1 MVDRSLGVSYNKCT
15 ELDVEHFES
24 VVGKRFVSANPAI
37 TASYLAKSV
46 MGLESQIADVVIRP
60 RYTEEVRK
68 ILVWCSARHIPVTP
82 LSAGLSG
89 GFACPVIK
97 PGGVH
102 LDLSRMNRIIEID
115 EDNRYAIIEPG
126 VTNGELWAY
135 MERNN
140 PAFCPPIADGAPP
153 AATVMGDA
161 IDRGF
166 SLVTSSMG
174 PQGEVFMGAEV
185 VVPNGD
191 IINLGSMALNGAK
204 PFYRWGLGPELFST
218 FMGSQGALGVFTKG
232 VVKIFPHPHYKTVKA
247 YAMSNPYDMQNLTL
261 NLGKLEF
268 GIAHNTVMVQGGN
281 WPLVMT
287 RWPKDKV
294 PHDYAFYKKIG
305 IPEWWMNWETWAN
318 TQEELDFALKTIDKY
333 AADFK
338 KDPKCKDPDAIKE
351 WKLHPKQIESR
362 LKKPNKIAIPYSY
375 WEAGFLFIT
384 WYTPWNEC
392 ADFATEYNK
401 ILKKYEFPEVMWIAS
416 IERCR
421 QAICMP
427 IVCFDSSKPDDFQ
440 RVQDMNR
447 ESTEMC
453 LKRGWINYRP
463 DPYIHAPM
471 TYSKAGI
478 YLKYLRKVKEMYDP
492 HYILHPGRL
501 MLP

>member
-1 MVDRSLGVSYNKCT
+1 
-15 ELDVEHFES
+15 
-24 VVGKRFVSANPAI
+24 
-37 TASYLAKSV
+37 
-46 MGLESQIADVVIRP
+46 
-60 RYTEEVRK
+60 
-68 ILVWCSARHIPVTP
+68 
-82 LSAGLSG
+82 
-89 GFACPVIK
+89 
-97 PGGVH
+97 
-102 LDLSRMNRIIEID
+102 MNRIIEIN

-135 MERNN
+135 MKKYH
-140 PAFCPPIADGAPP
+140 PDWVAPIADGAPP
-153 AATVMGDA
+153 AATVLGDG
-161 IDRGF
+161 IERGF

-174 PQGEVFMGAEV
+174 PQGECFMGAEL

-191 IINLGSMALNGAK
+191 ILNYGSMALNGAK

-218 FMGSQGALGVFTKG
+218 LMGSQGTMGVVTKG

-247 YAMSNPYDMQNLTL
+247 YAMGNPYDMQNLTL

-268 GIAHNTVMVQGGN
+268 GVAHNTVMVQGGN

-287 RWPKDKV
+287 RWPKEKV
-294 PHDYAFYKKIG
+294 PNDYAFYKKMG

-333 AADFK
+333 AEDFK
-338 KDPKCKDPDAIKE
+338 KSEQCQDPDAIKE
-351 WKLHPKQIESR
+351 WKIHPKQIESR
-362 LKKPNKIAIPYSY
+362 LKKPNKIAIPYSF

-392 ADFATEYNK
+392 ADFAVMYNE
-401 ILKKYEFPEVMWIAS
+401 ILKKYDFPEVMWIAS

-427 IVCFDSSKPDDFQ
+427 IVCFDSSKPEDFQ

-447 ESTEMC
+447 ETTERC
-453 LKRGWINYRP
+453 LERGWLNYRP
-463 DPYIHAPM
+463 DPYVHSPM
-471 TYSKAGI
+471 TYSKAGV
-478 YLKYLRKVKEMYDP
+478 YLKYLRKVKEMFDP